1 MHGSTQ
7 FLCPRG
13 KGHACGLCPGL
24 LPHSSHTEVTVSP
37 CPMLCNSNGQRMA
50 AFRFIPVSTMPL
62 ACHME
67 KGCGRTIDK
76 ACLGPG
82 IRALHRPYAVSPWSV
97 VSSSSMVWASRHPT
111 GRAACM
117 CCSWGRC
124 RVLSNLAGSPVIGR
138 MEGVSKTQRAGPP
151 NHCRQCM
158 VQ

>member
-1 MHGSTQ
+1 MDQPSSCA
-7 FLCPRG
+7 LEARG
-13 KGHACGLCPGL
+13 MLAGCVLDSYPIPTILRSLSHPAPCYVIVTAGAWLRSVLSQCQPCLWHATWRRAVEGRLTKPG
-24 LPHSSHTEVTVSP
+24 V
-37 CPMLCNSNGQRMA
+37 
-50 AFRFIPVSTMPL
+50 
-62 ACHME
+62 
-67 KGCGRTIDK
+67 
-76 ACLGPG
+76 
-82 IRALHRPYAVSPWSV
+82 RALHRPYAVSPWSV

-151 NHCRQCM
+151 NHCRQYM